1 MKYIIPEIT
10 VPWKEQFDLIK
21 HYKDTGCKNTKLKII
36 SANVKL
42 VTSIIKRKYN
52 YPFIY
57 DDLMQE
63 GIIGISKA
71 IDKYDISRGIRF
83 NTFAFYLIR
92 NRLFDFIRF
101 NTNLMSAD
109 RGITFSSMD
118 DELNVVYNVESK
130 RDDFVGRD
138 EITFALSHLN
148 DEEKSVFFKKFVNGK
163 KFSRLKKCES
173 VVLESGLNK
182 MRNAI
187 TASRSLKYNLT

>member
-1 MKYIIPEIT
+1 
-10 VPWKEQFDLIK
+10 
-21 HYKDTGCKNTKLKII
+21 
-36 SANVKL
+36 
-42 VTSIIKRKYN
+42 
-52 YPFIY
+52 
-57 DDLMQE
+57 MQE
-63 GIIGISKA
+63 GIMGISKA
-71 IDKYDISRGIRF
+71 IDKYDINRGIRF

-130 RDDFVGRD
+130 RDDFAGRD

-148 DEEKSVFFKKFVNGK
+148 DEEKNVFFKKFVNRK
-163 KFSRLKKCES
+163 KFSRLKKCER